1 MKWKNIHK
9 NAYKWWIYTFLAAVL
24 IVSFLTQSVFSAGE
38 SFSWYCKRNKEHTQM
53 IADENM
59 NFIEKYDGY
68 YVDKKH
74 GDSDKEKVVYLT
86 FDAGYENGNV
96 TKILDVLKE
105 ENVPGAFFILG
116 HLIERNTDVVERM
129 ANEGHLVCNHTA
141 HHHDMSR
148 VSSKGEFEREL
159 KSLEKLYIEKTGKE
173 LSKYYRPPEGRFSEK
188 SMQYAKDLG
197 YKTIFWSIAYA
208 DWDNEKQM
216 AEDKAKEKILENLH
230 NGAVILLHPTSE
242 TNARILKDLIREIK
256 VSGYRFGTLDE
267 LTT

>member
-1 MKWKNIHK
+1 MEWKNIHQ
-9 NAYKWWIYTFLAAVL
+9 NAYKWCIYTFLAFWIAVITL
-24 IVSFLTQSVFSAGE
+24 MQSVFSAGE
-38 SFSWYCKRNKEHTQM
+38 SYSWYCKRNKEHKQITV
-53 IADENM
+53 DENM
-59 NFIEKYDGY
+59 KFIEKYDGY

-116 HLIERNTDVVERM
+116 HLVERNTDVVERM
-129 ANEGHLVCNHTA
+129 VIEGHLVCNHTM

-148 VSSKGEFEREL
+148 ISSKGEFEREL
-159 KSLEKLYIEKTGKE
+159 KALEKLYAEKTGKE

-208 DWDNEKQM
+208 DWDNGNQM
-216 AEDKAKEKILENLH
+216 SEVKAKGKILENLH

-242 TNARILKDLIREIK
+242 TNARILKDLISEIRTQ
-256 VSGYRFGTLDE
+256 GYRFGTLAE